1 MEKSLIHLHY
11 LMKFVTMGM
20 HLITETVKTI
30 AQVVFQDTLVQQEVE
45 QLLLFVH
52 KLVGTESLLFLKLV
66 MMVQMIIL
74 DVQQDVQ
81 E

>member
-1 MEKSLIHLHY
+1 
-11 LMKFVTMGM
+11 MKFVTMGM